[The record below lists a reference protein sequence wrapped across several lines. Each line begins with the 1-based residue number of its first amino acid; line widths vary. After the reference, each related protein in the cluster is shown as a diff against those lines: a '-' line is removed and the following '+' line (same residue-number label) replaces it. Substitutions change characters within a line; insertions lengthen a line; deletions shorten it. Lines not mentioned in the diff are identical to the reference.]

1 MVLELI
7 RNIRDRGATVIFIS
21 HNLPHV
27 WEVADRMIVL
37 RTGRRVGTL
46 FAGDATMDQAVS
58 LMTGALTDT
67 RSATG
72 AVDRLAPGPEA

>member
-46 FAGDATMDQAVS
+46 YAGDATMDQAVS
-58 LMTGALTDT
+58 LMTGALST
-67 RSATG
+67 
-72 AVDRLAPGPEA
+72 PGVQQA